1 MAGFGAGFARA
12 LGASLDAAGKSHL
25 EEQRRTR
32 EYERARADRQAERLE
47 DRAWQQ
53 EDYER
58 RKQDALAEENRKQ
71 AIEDEENPLRVSF
84 KGGKWYYTARDGSQK
99 ELQED
104 DPIVG
109 ARKRYDIE
117 AAWAAEEHNLNIAA
131 KKAGIERDRVGIAR
145 DRAEMERAKQGKTLY
160 EQLSPSEKSI
170 IDSVALGD
178 PTYLKGN
185 YTGDQLKAR
194 RPSGVPKHMLPSY
207 VELARAVQ
215 EGDIEAYRELKPVL
229 GQIYKETPPK
239 AK

>member
-1 MAGFGAGFARA
+1 MAGFGAGFGKAF
-12 LGASLDAAGKSHL
+12 GSSLEAAGKLHQ
-25 EEQRRTR
+25 EEQLRTR
-32 EYERARADRQAERLE
+32 EYERAKADRQTERLE
-47 DRAWQQ
+47 NRAWQT
-53 EDYER
+53 EDA
-58 RKQDALAEENRKQ
+58 ALARSQ
-71 AIEDEENPLRVSF
+71 ALEDRDHEQGIKDEDNPDRVVLR
-84 KGGKWYYTARDGSQK
+84 GGKYYFIKRDGSEK
-99 ELQED
+99 ELTSD
-104 DPIVG
+104 SPLVTG
-109 ARKRYDIE
+109 YLR
-117 AAWAAEEHNLNIAA
+117 A
-131 KKAGIERDRVGIAR
+131 KKEASQKDTLFNLTVSEKKTGIAR
-145 DRAEMERAKQGKTLY
+145 DQAAMARDKLEMGRARQGKTLY